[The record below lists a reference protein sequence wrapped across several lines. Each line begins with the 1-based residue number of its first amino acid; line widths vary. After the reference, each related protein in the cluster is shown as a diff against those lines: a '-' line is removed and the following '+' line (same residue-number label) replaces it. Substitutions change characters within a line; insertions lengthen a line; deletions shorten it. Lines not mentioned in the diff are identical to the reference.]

1 MSSYRNR
8 RVRAQ
13 RKRHS
18 RTVAQL
24 KDRIRTFE
32 EQGRKKEAKVAQ
44 DRLLKLLLGAVH
56 AAHVRPHTRR
66 ITLKDGT
73 TKDVEVSSY
82 TLKHTY
88 HHRSVLLSASHR
100 RHPSWRSRTRK
111 STASTPS
118 ARLGRGRRWAALA
131 GRAGREVL
139 LRHGQRRRRLCAAGR
154 RSVPRRGWRVVV
166 RPARRAMRFGSGRRQ
181 FGAVRSRVLF
191 LGVLARVLA
200 GQRAV
205 WSVRDG
211 GRGDRGGARAL
222 GLRLIRPPRPDPR
235 RNLPDLPVPVGA
247 LRHVVR
253 ERSRERLVVVTNSV
267 GDVGR
272 FVDGGGVEPL
282 EIRVLRWQPDL
293 RYGPARP

>member
-32 EQGRKKEAKVAQ
+32 EQEQKEAKVAQ

-88 HHRSVLLSASHR
+88 HHKIGTPLGLSPTSPVLEKQDPKVHGVNAQR
-100 RHPSWRSRTRK
+100 ETRSRPKVGGAGRK
-111 STASTPS
+111 S
-118 ARLGRGRRWAALA
+118 
-131 GRAGREVL
+131 
-139 LRHGQRRRRLCAAGR
+139 
-154 RSVPRRGWRVVV
+154 
-166 RPARRAMRFGSGRRQ
+166 
-181 FGAVRSRVLF
+181 
-191 LGVLARVLA
+191 
-200 GQRAV
+200 
-205 WSVRDG
+205 
-211 GRGDRGGARAL
+211 
-222 GLRLIRPPRPDPR
+222 
-235 RNLPDLPVPVGA
+235 
-247 LRHVVR
+247 
-253 ERSRERLVVVTNSV
+253 
-267 GDVGR
+267 
-272 FVDGGGVEPL
+272 
-282 EIRVLRWQPDL
+282 
-293 RYGPARP
+293 GP

>member
-32 EQGRKKEAKVAQ
+32 EQGRTKEAKVAQ

-88 HHRSVLLSASHR
+88 HHKIGTPLGLSPTSPVLEKQDPKVHGVNAQR
-100 RHPSWRSRTRK
+100 ETRSRPKVGGAGRK
-111 STASTPS
+111 S
-118 ARLGRGRRWAALA
+118 
-131 GRAGREVL
+131 
-139 LRHGQRRRRLCAAGR
+139 
-154 RSVPRRGWRVVV
+154 
-166 RPARRAMRFGSGRRQ
+166 
-181 FGAVRSRVLF
+181 
-191 LGVLARVLA
+191 
-200 GQRAV
+200 
-205 WSVRDG
+205 
-211 GRGDRGGARAL
+211 
-222 GLRLIRPPRPDPR
+222 
-235 RNLPDLPVPVGA
+235 
-247 LRHVVR
+247 
-253 ERSRERLVVVTNSV
+253 
-267 GDVGR
+267 
-272 FVDGGGVEPL
+272 
-282 EIRVLRWQPDL
+282 
-293 RYGPARP
+293 GP

>member
-82 TLKHTY
+82 VPKHTY
-88 HHRSVLLSASHR
+88 HHKIGTPLGLSPTSPVLEKQDPKVHGVNAQR
-100 RHPSWRSRTRK
+100 ETRSRPKVGGAGRK
-111 STASTPS
+111 S
-118 ARLGRGRRWAALA
+118 
-131 GRAGREVL
+131 
-139 LRHGQRRRRLCAAGR
+139 
-154 RSVPRRGWRVVV
+154 
-166 RPARRAMRFGSGRRQ
+166 
-181 FGAVRSRVLF
+181 
-191 LGVLARVLA
+191 
-200 GQRAV
+200 
-205 WSVRDG
+205 
-211 GRGDRGGARAL
+211 
-222 GLRLIRPPRPDPR
+222 
-235 RNLPDLPVPVGA
+235 
-247 LRHVVR
+247 
-253 ERSRERLVVVTNSV
+253 
-267 GDVGR
+267 
-272 FVDGGGVEPL
+272 
-282 EIRVLRWQPDL
+282 
-293 RYGPARP
+293 GP